1 MVDICF
7 YGHHFYPKQFFYG
20 KILFSIHKMAVPNK
34 RVLSFQSIDILAKE
48 NGSTKKTDKKKKF

>member
-48 NGSTKKTDKKKKF
+48 NGSTKKQIKN